1 MLYAPTRKA
10 FCRAIAAKRE
20 GGFSLI
26 ELLVA
31 LAIIAVIAGLIV
43 SAYKGV
49 NNSAVVVAQQ
59 KDTAELNQVMGMLHA
74 SGGNIAAIINDGT
87 SAAQQA
93 GELTYLLQ
101 QSIVTA
107 NSKTQYGTVGGNALP
122 ATENIIPYPYPYM
135 TVPDDGR
142 NRILFSSTG
151 VPSIV
156 NSTPSGK
163 TTFIAVNTTNSK
175 DWTQFKSNTIVNL
188 NPFNYGNLINTTI
201 TAAATPGTN
210 AATGATNVGTKYAN
224 SNSYVWDEDP
234 SVAGGAGVPAQQI
247 NTPQM
252 PTPVNVS
259 VAYAY
264 GNQNPIPGAFSY
276 SDYMSLPS
284 SPNGSVYLFAYFTDS
299 SGNPTNTPPIAGNML
314 SSFSA
319 QFSNTAA
326 AHTLYMQGNSPKD
339 AKAAASGAG
348 SVAISSS
355 SLPTGQY
362 FTQGQPSNLTVP
374 SMGGG
379 SGTPVNGLLLTV
391 PLESVLPA
399 ESRLSIGNVN
409 IPPQPLLVTATVN
422 PAYAN
427 TINPTPINQQIPI
440 SAASITTDIN
450 QTGLPAVGAAPITF
464 GTPLSVGPAASYP
477 PAAVNFG
484 IQLEDSG
491 GNWHSPSGTT
501 LNDTLDSVE
510 LTEGTGST
518 WAGTDDYDRPPEAVN
533 FGLSQTTYTYTG
545 SAIQPGNVTCS
556 DPGAIA
562 TCTFGGDTSKTDI
575 GSYSIIITAD
585 GINYTG
591 TSTISWSIVSPLS
604 P

>member
-1 MLYAPTRKA
+1 
-10 FCRAIAAKRE
+10 
-20 GGFSLI
+20 
-26 ELLVA
+26 
-31 LAIIAVIAGLIV
+31 
-43 SAYKGV
+43 
-49 NNSAVVVAQQ
+49 
-59 KDTAELNQVMGMLHA
+59 
-74 SGGNIAAIINDGT
+74 
-87 SAAQQA
+87 
-93 GELTYLLQ
+93 
-101 QSIVTA
+101 
-107 NSKTQYGTVGGNALP
+107 
-122 ATENIIPYPYPYM
+122 
-135 TVPDDGR
+135 
-142 NRILFSSTG
+142 
-151 VPSIV
+151 
-156 NSTPSGK
+156 
-163 TTFIAVNTTNSK
+163 
-175 DWTQFKSNTIVNL
+175 
-188 NPFNYGNLINTTI
+188 
-201 TAAATPGTN
+201 
-210 AATGATNVGTKYAN
+210 
-224 SNSYVWDEDP
+224 
-234 SVAGGAGVPAQQI
+234 
-247 NTPQM
+247 
-252 PTPVNVS
+252 
-259 VAYAY
+259 
-264 GNQNPIPGAFSY
+264 
-276 SDYMSLPS
+276 MSPPS

-348 SVAISSS
+348 SAAISSS

-362 FTQGQPSNLTVP
+362 FTQGQPSNLTVS

-391 PLESVLPA
+391 PLESVMPA

-427 TINPTPINQQIPI
+427 TFNPTPINQQIPI

-491 GNWHSPSGTT
+491 GVWHSPSGTT
-501 LNDTLDSVE
+501 LDDTLDSVD
-510 LTEGTGST
+510 LTESGST
-518 WAGTDDYDRPPEAVN
+518 WAGTDDYDRPPESVN

-545 SAIQPGNVTCS
+545 SAIQPGQPGNVTCS

-575 GSYSIIITAD
+575 GYYSIIITAD